1 MISSS
6 SLIKNID
13 INKYKRNTE
22 KRRERDRDRDRASE
36 VDLNTYLRTQI
47 GNGYSSKN
55 KTSNNVIRRRSAL
68 DVCWDEPL
76 VCFKS
81 YVEFKYL

>member
-6 SLIKNID
+6 SLIKNIH
-13 INKYKRNTE
+13 INKYTRNTE
-22 KRRERDRDRDRASE
+22 KRRERDRDRASE

-47 GNGYSSKN
+47 GNRYSSKN

-68 DVCWDEPL
+68 DVCWDEPF